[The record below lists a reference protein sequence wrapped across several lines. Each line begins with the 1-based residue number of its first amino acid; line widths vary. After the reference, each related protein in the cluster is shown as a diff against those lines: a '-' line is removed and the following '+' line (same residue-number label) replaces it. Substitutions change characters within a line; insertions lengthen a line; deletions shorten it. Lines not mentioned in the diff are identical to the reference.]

1 MSGPRDLAELEARA
15 KAGDAQAQYVL
26 SAVLSRQG
34 RKLDSREWLRR
45 AVAAGHP
52 DALFTHATN
61 VLNGL
66 DGPRDLP
73 RAEQMLRDA
82 VAKGS
87 QAARRPLALI
97 SALGITGKPD
107 WLKAIELIVDAALA
121 NHAPALRELG
131 LLVEMAAPGDPRA
144 TLALLQAARAGD
156 GLAAFAIIRRSAKNA
171 TGASPDELAPWSEG
185 LRRNSHPLAHYL
197 TAASAASSA
206 APSTTLDRGTLLA
219 LLREPPGQS
228 VPMRTEISES
238 PRILRIDKLMTAEE
252 CEYVIGIAMPQ
263 LHASMVTNPATGQ
276 GMRVAERSSSTASLA
291 PLYQDLVLHC
301 INLRLAAAAKLP
313 YENGEMLSILRY
325 EPGQEYTP
333 HFDFLGSKNDPA
345 AQFET
350 AGQRVRTL
358 LVYLNTDYDGGETE
372 FLSHRLKVK
381 GNVGDGVLFHNV
393 DAAGNPDLSSRH
405 AGLPVTQGTKW
416 LASKWFRERA
426 YRI

>member
-15 KAGDAQAQYVL
+15 KTGDAQAQYVL

-34 RKLDSREWLRR
+34 KKLDSREWLRR
-45 AVAAGHP
+45 AVASGHP
-52 DALFTHATN
+52 EALFTHGTN

-66 DGPRDLP
+66 DGPRDVA
-73 RAEQMLRDA
+73 RAEQILRDA

-87 QAARRPLALI
+87 NAARRPLAVM
-97 SALGITGKPD
+97 SALGANGKAD

-121 NHAPALRELG
+121 NFPPALRELG
-131 LLVEMAAPGDPRA
+131 LLVEMAAPNDPRA
-144 TLALLQAARAGD
+144 TFALLQAARGGD
-156 GLAAFAIIRRSAKNA
+156 GLAAFAVIRRSAKTA
-171 TGASPDELAPWSEG
+171 TGASQEELMNWSEG
-185 LRRNSHPLAHYL
+185 LRRNNHPQAHDL
-197 TAASAASSA
+197 TVASKTSGSPPSA
-206 APSTTLDRGTLLA
+206 VLDRNALLG
-219 LLREPPGQS
+219 LLREPPGQR
-228 VPMRTEISES
+228 VPMRTEVSES
-238 PRILRIDKLMTAEE
+238 PLVLRIDKLMTAEE
-252 CEYVIGIAMPQ
+252 CEYIVGIALPQ
-263 LHASMVTNPATGQ
+263 LQPSMVTNPVTGQ
-276 GMRVAERSSSTASLA
+276 GMRVPDRSSSTASLA
-291 PLYQDLVLHC
+291 PLYQDIVVHC

-325 EPGQEYTP
+325 DIGQEYTP

-345 AQFET
+345 AQYET

-372 FLSHRLKVK
+372 FLSNRLKVK
-381 GNVGDGVLFHNV
+381 GNVGDAVLFHNV

-405 AGLPVTQGTKW
+405 AGLPVTRGTKW